1 MKTQKEK
8 YKLLFILFQV
18 NFSISMFTFGGG
30 YVVLPML
37 QKHFVEK
44 RKIIKEKQLYDIA
57 AIAQSAPGAIAVNMS
72 SLTGYSIAKIPGA
85 VVSCLGAILP
95 PLLLLSIISYY
106 YDIFRSNSII
116 STALLGMQ
124 AGAAAVI
131 TDFVVTTIQTIYR
144 QKNWIL
150 TTLVFFSF
158 ISNFFLDWNVLL
170 ILVLSVFIYI
180 LIPILQK
187 KVRKIKK

>member
-170 ILVLSVFIYI
+170 ILVLGVFIYI